1 MTFSID
7 TLIDD
12 VLIELILILP
22 VNDVL
27 NIRKVRANDVPFD
40 AHLVLSS
47 GRFVT
52 DLQATLFPY

>member
-27 NIRKVRANDVPFD
+27 NIRKVRANDVRFD

-52 DLQATLFPY
+52 DLQATLLPY